1 MTAFDNL
8 TERLRELVPEG
19 YASIHPNE
27 YWEKDK
33 GNPMPYPR
41 PLGLL
46 EHSELED
53 YLKFLEGFDSA
64 ESHLKHSPNLS
75 EEDFLHHALE
85 VTNNPV
91 KDWNE
96 DMRQALSNERLYRQQ
111 EQHVDAQRRGN
122 LFGGGWLP
130 EGLAN
135 PEHGVLYSQSF
146 QDLNRSLDDS
156 FEEAWDLTKVDFRLD
171 RPKNVT
177 SLGYSS
183 RTPKEYK
190 YRVPT
195 GYDSEGNLTYS
206 PRDRT
211 TTDRS
216 WVRLP
221 NYWYRERGDE
231 TPSSI
236 ENKTAQRIMDTIV
249 HEAMHDADTD
259 IGSPARNAGYSTKGP
274 SFGHRTS
281 GHLNFR
287 SPPKGYKN
295 LDFIP
300 PSTRDH
306 NLAAETMAYV
316 GEYPDRPD
324 IANIQIMDHSQVA
337 PTDVKWMYDKLPTTP
352 VLEGWRRSYKN
363 TPKNMKKWGRRPI
376 IQRDDEGNITN
387 TFRED
392 FVVPKSEQIRRN
404 LVNALRDTAM
414 TRMAQSGEFLE
425 NPETS
430 QTTWERK
437 RRRPNPKQVKMA
449 ERETSKARNAIN
461 RYWKKI
467 EAGDEPL
474 PNSFE
479 DLPDKIKQLVGQQ
492 QIRSIVGEQ
501 RGLGSIAEEI
511 GDPYEV
517 AYSKLADVLN
527 FDKDTREYGSSW
539 KNMPFEERE
548 SALREY
554 LDFVQTNLKPAGYTR
569 YGDRTGFEI
578 GESYRL
584 PEAYPHSEIFR
595 TEPDMDKIREDG
607 HDSLD
612 HWKIENWPGD
622 NYPRLNVYQNLLDE
636 FNVGGWGTQTGS
648 DLETMLNDFE
658 ADWKKTTPGK
668 IHEITPIDISNR
680 ARNVFPS
687 EKYFHRGQWR
697 RVTDSPN
704 FHKWRE
710 RR

>member
-1 MTAFDNL
+1 MTA
-8 TERLRELVPEG
+8 
-19 YASIHPNE
+19 
-27 YWEKDK
+27 
-33 GNPMPYPR
+33 
-41 PLGLL
+41 
-46 EHSELED
+46 
-53 YLKFLEGFDSA
+53 
-64 ESHLKHSPNLS
+64 
-75 EEDFLHHALE
+75 
-85 VTNNPV
+85 
-91 KDWNE
+91 
-96 DMRQALSNERLYRQQ
+96 
-111 EQHVDAQRRGN
+111 
-122 LFGGGWLP
+122 
-130 EGLAN
+130 
-135 PEHGVLYSQSF
+135 
-146 QDLNRSLDDS
+146 

-171 RPKNVT
+171 RPKSYT
-177 SLGYSS
+177 SMGYSS

-221 NYWYRERGDE
+221 SYKYRERGDE

-259 IGSPARNAGYSTKGP
+259 IGLPARNAGYSAKGP
-274 SFGHRTS
+274 SFGHRTA
-281 GHLNFR
+281 GHLKLNR
-287 SPPKGYKN
+287 PPEGRKN

-306 NLAAETMAYV
+306 SLAAETMAYV

-324 IANIQIMDHSQVA
+324 IANIRIMDHPDVA
-337 PTDVKWMYDKLPTTP
+337 PTDVKWMYDKLPATP
-352 VLEGWRRSYKN
+352 ALEGYMRHSYKK
-363 TPKNMKKWGRRPI
+363 TPKNIKKWGRRPR
-376 IQRDDEGNITN
+376 IQRDDEGNIIN
-387 TFRED
+387 PFRED

-425 NPETS
+425 NPDTS
-430 QTTWERK
+430 QATWERK

-511 GDPYEV
+511 GDPHDV
-517 AYSKLADVLN
+517 AYAKLADVMG
-527 FDKDTREYGSSW
+527 DPYDSSW
-539 KNMPFEERE
+539 KNMSLEERE
-548 SALREY
+548 GALREY
-554 LDFVQTNLKPAGYTR
+554 LDFVQTNLKPAGYNR
-569 YGDRTGFEI
+569 YGEPKGFTI
-578 GESYRL
+578 GESYNYRDVWPMDEL
-584 PEAYPHSEIFR
+584 FS
-595 TEPDMDKIREDG
+595 TVPDMDQIREGG
-607 HDSLD
+607 HDSIESWRD
-612 HWKIENWPGD
+612 ENWPSD
-622 NYPRLNVYQNLLDE
+622 SYPRLNVYQNLLDE

-648 DLETMLNDFE
+648 DMEEMLSDFRG
-658 ADWKKTTPGK
+658 DWKKTTPGK

-687 EKYFHRGQWR
+687 EKYIHRGQR
-697 RVTDSPN
+697 QARVTDSPH
-704 FHKWRE
+704 FHKWRT